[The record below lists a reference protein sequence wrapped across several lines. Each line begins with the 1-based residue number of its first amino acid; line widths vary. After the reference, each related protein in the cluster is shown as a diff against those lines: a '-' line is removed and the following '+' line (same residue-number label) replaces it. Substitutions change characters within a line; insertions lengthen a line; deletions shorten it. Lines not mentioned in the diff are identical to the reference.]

1 MPLLAFDQSVVDGL
15 TLPAASLL
23 PGDWLVLTVPA
34 NSSAMIAVPGFLLS
48 QSKPAEKDVPSVKLA
63 WSLPLDVFLRKQGDR
78 RERTVG
84 EVLGEML
91 GPKIAPLLLA
101 KYHLPAERPVSG
113 LGADFTRILG
123 LEVHLIKYR
132 VVIFDTLFADEKC
145 LKTMYA
151 ACGKLLDAG
160 GALIELSF
168 ENQESLRRPLRGRN
182 FVAVSISNNTA
193 K

>member
-1 MPLLAFDQSVVDGL
+1 M
-15 TLPAASLL
+15 
-23 PGDWLVLTVPA
+23 LTVPV
-34 NSSAMIAVPGFLLS
+34 NSSAMIAIPDFLLS
-48 QSKPAEKDVPSVKLA
+48 HHQRAPAVQDAPPIKLA

-84 EVLGEML
+84 EVLKELL

-101 KYHLPAERPVSG
+101 KYQFPPERPVAE

-132 VVIFDTLFADEKC
+132 VIIFDTLFAEEKC
-145 LKTMYA
+145 LKAMYA

-160 GALIELSF
+160 GALVELSF
-168 ENQESLRRPLRGRN
+168 ENQESLRKPLRGRH
-182 FVAVSISNNTA
+182 FITAAVSLTSA
-193 K
+193 R